1 MAEAIGAA
9 REEAERV
16 DRLVRGL
23 RAGDAAAHA
32 ELCERFG
39 RRLHRYAASLLGPRG
54 EVAEEVVV
62 EAARNVGRF
71 DVRKATLTAWLFG
84 IARRQVRLELRRRAR
99 RTAVPDSAQTPLDSL
114 AEQPHPEDLAEA
126 TAARLQ
132 AERQVAK
139 LVGCLS
145 DPEMEVLVLRC
156 VHELS
161 LREIA
166 HVLGRSERAID
177 SLLDRAK
184 RKARE
189 RLAEDAGT
197 VRGEVG
203 RTA

>member
-23 RAGDAAAHA
+23 CAGDAAAHA
-32 ELCERFG
+32 ELCARFG
-39 RRLHRYAASLLGPRG
+39 RRLHRYAAGLLGPRG
-54 EVAEEVVV
+54 DVAEELMVEALV
-62 EAARNVGRF
+62 EAARNIGRF
-71 DVRKATLTAWLFG
+71 DARKAAFTAWLFAL
-84 IARRQVRLELRRRAR
+84 ARRQVQLELRRRR
-99 RTAVPDSAQTPLDSL
+99 RRKSVPAAAQTPLDSL

-126 TAARLQ
+126 TAARLH
-132 AERQVAK
+132 AARQVAQ
-139 LVGCLS
+139 LVGHLS
-145 DPEMEVLVLRC
+145 ASEMEALVLRC
-156 VHELS
+156 VHEFS

-197 VRGEVG
+197 V
-203 RTA
+203 